1 MPVPVGPRRG
11 DKGSEGRYRGL
22 LEAAPDATVVV
33 NGASDIVLLNHQ
45 AEKQFG
51 CQSNE
56 LVGRQF
62 AGIIPEG
69 FAERMIADD
78 LRSATDAPAQQPS
91 FPIRVAT

>member
-33 NGASDIVLLNHQ
+33 NGASDIVLLKYQ
-45 AEKQFG
+45 R
-51 CQSNE
+51 NE

-69 FAERMIADD
+69 FAVRMIADD

-91 FPIRVAT
+91 SPIRVAT